1 MIASV
6 LGQKR
11 SIRLRFGLLLATA
24 LLLASCGGE
33 GKKAVILATTTSTQD
48 SGLLDVLVPA
58 FEQETGYEV
67 KTLAVGSGEAL
78 ELGERG
84 EADVLLVHS
93 PDAERE
99 LMATGKAGDRLLVMH
114 NDFVVIGPPAD
125 PAGVRGSATAVE
137 AMKAIAARRAIFIS
151 RGDDSGTN
159 RLEQKLWGGAG
170 IEPSGGW
177 YQLSGQGMGQT
188 IQIAAEKGAYTI
200 SDRAT
205 YLATRDTSGLD
216 VVFERDPAL
225 LNVYHVIAMNGRAGD
240 RVNEEGGRAFAEWI
254 VSPEAQGLIGELG
267 KAELGRP
274 LFVPDAGKAEG

>member
-1 MIASV
+1 M
-6 LGQKR
+6 
-11 SIRLRFGLLLATA
+11 RLLLGLLLATA
-24 LLLASCGGE
+24 LLLAACGGE
-33 GKKAVILATTTSTQD
+33 GKRAVILATTTSTQD

-114 NDFVVIGPPAD
+114 NDFVVIGPPGD

-159 RLEQKLWGGAG
+159 RLEQRLWGVAG
-170 IEPSGGW
+170 IEPAGGW

-216 VVFERDPAL
+216 VVFEGDPAL

-274 LFVPDAGKAEG
+274 LFVPDAGKAES